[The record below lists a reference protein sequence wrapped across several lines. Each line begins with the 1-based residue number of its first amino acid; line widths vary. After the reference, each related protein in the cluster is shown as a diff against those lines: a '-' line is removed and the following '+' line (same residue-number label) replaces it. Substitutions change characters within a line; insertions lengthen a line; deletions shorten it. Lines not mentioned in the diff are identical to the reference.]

1 MVVALSSRDKD
12 VIIIGEKSPG
22 SYALEVLHRF
32 RSGGKRIVLKAY
44 GHNISKAAY
53 VADTLRRV
61 TGGKVAYCRIA
72 LNSEELGEETEEKC
86 VPTIEIEMLY
96 EG

>member
-1 MVVALSSRDKD
+1 MSGKERDVV
-12 VIIIGEKSPG
+12 IIGEKSPG

-32 RSGGKRIVLKAY
+32 RSGGRRIVLKAY

-53 VADTLRRV
+53 VAETLRRV
-61 TGGKVAYCRIA
+61 TGGKATYCRIA
-72 LNSEELGEETEEKC
+72 LNSEEVGEETQEKC
-86 VPTIEIEMLY
+86 VPTIEIEILY